1 MRDQYLCVV
10 ATTSAMTAGT
20 AVMRICVMVAVKVLF
35 TGTSL
40 GVEDEGTSILRKTD
54 ESRKVERMLGR
65 TILAN

>member
-1 MRDQYLCVV
+1 
-10 ATTSAMTAGT
+10 MTAGT

-40 GVEDEGTSILRKTD
+40 GVEGEGTSILRKTD
-54 ESRKVERMLGR
+54 ESRKVELTLGR